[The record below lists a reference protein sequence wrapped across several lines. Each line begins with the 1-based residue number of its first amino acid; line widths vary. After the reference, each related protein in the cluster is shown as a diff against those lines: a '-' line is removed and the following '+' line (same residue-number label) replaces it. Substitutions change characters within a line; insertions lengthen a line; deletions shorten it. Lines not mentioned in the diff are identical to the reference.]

1 MQSRRGSYSNHN
13 LVQRWRTCDHSRFRQ
28 KRKLIKTPSNYIYL
42 CSSWILRLLEVV
54 QNISGDI
61 QISTN
66 ILAQIIVNNYFE
78 KDVVKIFRPMM
89 LQNFLFPF
97 LKNIVEN
104 NVFTLTMMICVF
116 FTWNW
121 RSSKCQ
127 IYNVQKNSKFKKE
140 SFFETTSKFKRE
152 AVKWLSRS
160 PTSLCMFFSDPTFG
174 LELCSSLKKLCSY
187 LVQ

>member
-28 KRKLIKTPSNYIYL
+28 KRKLIKTPSDYIYL

-78 KDVVKIFRPMM
+78 KDVAMM

-116 FTWNW
+116 LPEIWDSQNVKFTCT
-121 RSSKCQ
+121 K
-127 IYNVQKNSKFKKE
+127 KNSKFKKE
-140 SFFETTSKFKRE
+140 SFFETTSKFKGRLWSGCL
-152 AVKWLSRS
+152 VPL
-160 PTSLCMFFSDPTFG
+160 PVCVCFFLTQLLD
-174 LELCSSLKKLCSY
+174 
-187 LVQ
+187 

>member
-1 MQSRRGSYSNHN
+1 M
-13 LVQRWRTCDHSRFRQ
+13 
-28 KRKLIKTPSNYIYL
+28 
-42 CSSWILRLLEVV
+42 V

-78 KDVVKIFRPMM
+78 KDVVEIFRPMM

-116 FTWNW
+116 FT
-121 RSSKCQ
+121 
-127 IYNVQKNSKFKKE
+127 
-140 SFFETTSKFKRE
+140 
-152 AVKWLSRS
+152 
-160 PTSLCMFFSDPTFG
+160 
-174 LELCSSLKKLCSY
+174 
-187 LVQ
+187 

>member
-28 KRKLIKTPSNYIYL
+28 KRKLIRTPSNYIYL

-78 KDVVKIFRPMM
+78 KYVVKIFRPMM

-104 NVFTLTMMICVF
+104 YVFTLTMMICVF
-116 FTWNW
+116 FTRNW

-140 SFFETTSKFKRE
+140 SFFETTSKFKGRLWSGCL
-152 AVKWLSRS
+152 VPL
-160 PTSLCMFFSDPTFG
+160 PVCVCFFLTQLLD
-174 LELCSSLKKLCSY
+174 
-187 LVQ
+187 